1 MTYAQNGLI
10 QAADY
15 GTTTTPGFIGCVN
28 AIWGTGTG
36 DAGYGQTNTL
46 TPVAASD
53 TVTALQWSTLIARL
67 NSISRHQ
74 TGSPT
79 GLPASLVAGDT
90 ITYLSVLT
98 STIATLSGAPAR
110 YTAAAVGTQ
119 ANATALANS
128 TTWQGEGPVGTSGAI
143 KEVRYQW
150 SSANAMRY
158 FFNAGGYVSFTG
170 ANSVLSG
177 NTKSTDWD
185 ALLTACGVIRI
196 KAQSSEKVAGT
207 GSGVP
212 SVLNT
217 NLGFYDLGTAYGTNT
232 LILRQYST
240 TATGGY
246 NLNYA
251 NFEAR
256 LDGAPGTATNLYLRM
271 TLLDGADQ
279 LSGGPDVVSG
289 TVQLDYSHTPP
300 LASPTGH
307 LANTWGAVT
316 AFTVT
321 DTQT

>member
-10 QAADY
+10 QAEDY

-28 AIWGTGTG
+28 AIWGTGLS
-36 DAGYGQTNTL
+36 DSGYGQADIL
-46 TPVAASD
+46 TPVAASNS
-53 TVTALQWSTLIARL
+53 VTANQWATLIARL

-98 STIATLSGAPAR
+98 STISTLTTNKL
-110 YTAAAVGTQ
+110 TAAAVGTQ

-128 TTWQGEGPVGTSGAI
+128 TTWSGAGPVGTSGAI

-150 SSANAMRY
+150 TSANAMRY

-185 ALLTACGVIRI
+185 ALLTACGVVRI
-196 KAQSSEKVAGT
+196 KAQSSEKIP
-207 GSGVP
+207 GSGTP
-212 SVLNT
+212 SVINT
-217 NLGFYDLGTAYGTNT
+217 NLGFYDLGTTYGTNT

-251 NFEAR
+251 SFEAR
-256 LDGAPGTATNLYLRM
+256 LDAAAGSSSNLYMRM
-271 TLLDGADQ
+271 TLIDGADQ

-300 LASPTGH
+300 LATTSGGY

-321 DTQT
+321 DSQS

>member
-1 MTYAQNGLI
+1 MTYALNGLI
-10 QAADY
+10 QATDY
-15 GTTTTPGFIGCVN
+15 GTTTTTGFIGCVN
-28 AIWGTGTG
+28 AIWGSGTS

-74 TGSPT
+74 TGAAT
-79 GLPASLVAGDT
+79 ALPNALTTGDT
-90 ITYLSVLT
+90 ITYLSTLT
-98 STIATLSGAPAR
+98 STIATLTTNR
-110 YTAAAVGTQ
+110 LTAAAVGTQ
-119 ANATALANS
+119 ANATAMVNS
-128 TTWQGEGPVGTSGAI
+128 TPWSGAGPVGTSGVI
-143 KEVRYQW
+143 KEVQYSW
-150 SSANAMRY
+150 ANANAMRY

-196 KAQSSEKVAGT
+196 NAQSSQKVG
-207 GSGVP
+207 GSGTP

-251 NFEAR
+251 SFEAR
-256 LDGAPGTATNLYLRM
+256 LNAAAGTANILYLRM
-271 TLLDGADQ
+271 TLIDGADQ

-300 LASPTGH
+300 STAQ
-307 LANTWGAVT
+307 LANTWGAAT
-316 AFTVT
+316 AATVT
-321 DTQT
+321 NTQS

>member
-15 GTTTTPGFIGCVN
+15 GTTTTSGFIGCVN

-36 DAGYGQTNTL
+36 DAGYGQTDTL
-46 TPVAASD
+46 TQVAASN
-53 TVTALQWSTLIARL
+53 TVTANQWSTLIARL

-98 STIATLSGAPAR
+98 STIATLTTNR
-110 YTAAAVGTQ
+110 LTAAAVGTQ
-119 ANATALANS
+119 ANATAMANS
-128 TTWQGEGPVGTSGAI
+128 VAWSGAGPVGTSGVI

-150 SSANAMRY
+150 TSANAMRY

-185 ALLTACGVIRI
+185 ALLTACGVVRI
-196 KAQSSEKVAGT
+196 KAQSSEKIP
-207 GSGVP
+207 GSGTP

-251 NFEAR
+251 SFEAR
-256 LDGAPGTATNLYLRM
+256 LDAAAGSSSNLYMRM
-271 TLLDGADQ
+271 TLIDGADQ

-300 LASPTGH
+300 LATTSGGY

-321 DTQT
+321 DSQS